1 MIGALSLPLLL
12 AVFAAAGVAVV
23 LASIRAT
30 KLADIIADR
39 TRMGEAMAGGLVL
52 GGATSLLAT
61 GLLMTAIL
69 LGGLILRQREGPARL
84 GIESVLMMAVY
95 ATAVT
100 VEIWGRG

>member
-12 AVFAAAGVAVV
+12 AVIAAVGVAVV

-39 TRMGEAMAGGLVL
+39 TRMGEALVGGLVL

-84 GIESVLMMAVY
+84 GTESVLMMAVY